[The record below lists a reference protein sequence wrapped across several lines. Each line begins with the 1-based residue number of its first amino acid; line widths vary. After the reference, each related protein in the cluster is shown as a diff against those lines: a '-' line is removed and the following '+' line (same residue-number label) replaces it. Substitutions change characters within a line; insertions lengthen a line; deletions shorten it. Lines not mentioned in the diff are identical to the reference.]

1 MNVLFMKRT
10 AVVLFSEQTAR
21 NEESMEENNIHPS
34 RAFSCKVKIRQDKSG
49 WAEVLFVQS
58 IHSDREPITPVF
70 PQMTWPNT
78 VNTITVIT

>member
-21 NEESMEENNIHPS
+21 NEKSMEENNIHPS
-34 RAFSCKVKIRQDKSG
+34 RAFSCKVKIKQDKSG

-58 IHSDREPITPVF
+58 THSDWEPSTQYF
-70 PQMTWPNT
+70 PKWPDPT
-78 VNTITVIT
+78 QSIS